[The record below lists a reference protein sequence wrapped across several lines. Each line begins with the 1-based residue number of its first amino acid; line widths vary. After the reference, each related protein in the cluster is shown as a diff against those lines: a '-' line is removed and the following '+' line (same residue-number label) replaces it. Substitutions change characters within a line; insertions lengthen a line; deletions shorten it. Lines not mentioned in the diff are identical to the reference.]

1 MKNIIK
7 LCAFL
12 TVGFINAQQ
21 ISSNF
26 TTNAEDWMVVGD
38 ATSAFPLYVAQGGNT
53 GGYVSADDTAA
64 GGVWYWSAPAK
75 FLGDQSSSF
84 GKTLSF
90 DLKQSS
96 INSQFDTDD
105 IIISNGQITITYDHA
120 YNPGLD
126 WTSYSVVL
134 DTINAWKI
142 DDITSGELATSE
154 QIMTVLSNILSLAI
168 RQEDNTS
175 QHIREQLN
183 IGDTLLTDLQLQ
195 VFSRHLYGPDHDTI
209 HTISEL
215 LSTEMAQLRIDI
227 EYNYQTMSP
236 EKTQELQAKIK
247 DIANI
252 FHVLNLTEVHTSLI
266 AQAQELNNIDVL
278 KDEHF
283 AQKLMNELLAA
294 MNAIG
299 ILERH
304 HTSNRLQLRVNNRNI
319 ALDRLDDAHATLLN
333 EAKLTI
339 DLITFTLEQHLKDQ
353 DLASLANIPAKLEE
367 VAGALLFLNV
377 VTGQTA
383 LKNSANFVAGQI
395 EAEKPLSTAQVHGV
409 FDTLA
414 SADMLIENLKN
425 KQPVLQSMFDVALV
439 SSEKLKSVA

>member
-154 QIMTVLSNILSLAI
+154 QIMTVLSNILSLKI
-168 RQEDNTS
+168 RGEFITGSDTGGLDNV
-175 QHIREQLN
+175 IL
-183 IGDTLLTDLQLQ
+183 
-195 VFSRHLYGPDHDTI
+195 
-209 HTISEL
+209 
-215 LSTEMAQLRIDI
+215 A
-227 EYNYQTMSP
+227 
-236 EKTQELQAKIK
+236 K
-247 DIANI
+247 DI
-252 FHVLNLTEVHTSLI
+252 LTINSFSSTQVRLYPNPTT
-266 AQAQELNNIDVL
+266 
-278 KDEHF
+278 
-283 AQKLMNELLAA
+283 
-294 MNAIG
+294 G
-299 ILERH
+299 ILRF
-304 HTSNRLQLRVNNRNI
+304 SNPKDLTFDKVEVF
-319 ALDRLDDAHATLLN
+319 DLLGKSISTIEIHN
-333 EAKLTI
+333 AQI
-339 DLITFTLEQHLKDQ
+339 DLSSF
-353 DLASLANIPAKLEE
+353 P
-367 VAGALLFLNV
+367 
-377 VTGQTA
+377 TGVYI
-383 LKNSANFVAGQI
+383 LRLIS
-395 EAEKPLSTAQVHGV
+395 AEK
-409 FDTLA
+409 
-414 SADMLIENLKN
+414 
-425 KQPVLQSMFDVALV
+425 VLQ
-439 SSEKLKSVA
+439 KKIIKH